1 MNFKPLYPPLF
12 LLVATI
18 SPTRAIPTDTLLT
31 QFYARAANLMEIGRY
46 DNAQATFDSAFAV
59 KGVKQS
65 PVYPVLLNEQATLLI
80 YLGKTEEAFEM
91 KKSVLPYLPQMADLE
106 KHISVYND
114 LAILYRQRHI
124 NDSTLYYYNKALEV
138 ALQYKDESW
147 IAHIYNNL
155 SIFYFNIRQLDEAEK
170 YTDLAAKHCVNTDDA
185 FVTFSS
191 WQLRAGIKSELN
203 KLEEAESSIRKAWN
217 IACKSGENATA
228 WKMRCMPSL
237 LRVFERKEQ
246 PDSVEYYLQ
255 IGNKLLEEM
264 PVSSIPAIGFIQVRA
279 VTEKNRGNYRQAL
292 KDYLWLRKK
301 DTGSEPKTL
310 LTQIAQCYHATGN
323 DRLAYTYMDSARMW
337 TDSLAQQNLTR
348 QMAELNVKF
357 QTQEKELQI
366 ARLQQE
372 KLTNQAIFL
381 KTVTGAGCLLV
392 LTVLGIVILYYKKRS
407 TEKEIQLLR
416 QEKELD
422 STRRYIE
429 GLEEEC
435 KFFAK
440 ELHDGIAND
449 LLGIQMKMSLSNGQ
463 TSQEV
468 TDMIKKVHHDVRSI
482 SHELMPPEF
491 EQLSLNEI
499 LQHYAQTQAQNSQLD
514 IRFQAITAADATAER
529 FSSRT
534 SREIYRIVQEVTT
547 NILKHSVEITR
558 IDITLTYQTNRKCE
572 LKITDN
578 GKQTKSIDD
587 HQPTKGIGLRTVTER
602 AKSIGGIIEFS
613 SMEGNNQFILSFNNK
628 QDESRKL

>member
-1 MNFKPLYPPLF
+1 MNFKPLYSLLF

-46 DNAQATFDSAFAV
+46 DDAQATFDSAFAV

-65 PVYPVLLNEQATLLI
+65 SVYPVLLNEQATLLI

-124 NDSTLYYYNKALEV
+124 NDSTLYYYNKALEA
-138 ALQYKDESW
+138 ALKYKDESW

-155 SIFYFNIRQLDEAEK
+155 SIFYFNIRQLNEAEK
-170 YTDLAAKHCVNTDDA
+170 YTDLAAKHSINTDDA

-203 KLEEAESSIRKAWN
+203 KLEEAESSIRKAWS
-217 IACKSGENATA
+217 IACQAGDNAAA

-246 PDSVEYYLQ
+246 LDSVEHYLQ
-255 IGNKLLEEM
+255 IGNRLLENM
-264 PVSSIPAIGFIQVRA
+264 PVHSIPAIGFIQVRA
-279 VTEKNRGNYRQAL
+279 AAEMNRGNHRQAL
-292 KDYLWLRKK
+292 QDYLWLRRQ
-301 DTGSEPKTL
+301 DIGSEPKTL
-310 LTQIAQCYHATGN
+310 LTQIAQCYHAMGN
-323 DRLAYTYMDSARMW
+323 NLLAYTYMDSARMW
-337 TDSLAQQNLTR
+337 TDTLSQHNLTQR
-348 QMAELNVKF
+348 MAEFNVKY

-366 ARLQQE
+366 AHLQQE
-372 KLTNQAIFL
+372 KLANQATFL
-381 KTVTGAGCLLV
+381 KTVTSAGCLLA
-392 LTVLGIVILYYKKRS
+392 LAVLGIVILYYKKRN
-407 TEKEIQLLR
+407 TEKEIRLLK

-435 KFFAK
+435 KYFAK

-449 LLGIQMKMSLSNGQ
+449 LLGIQMRMALSNEQ

-468 TDMIKKVHHDVRSI
+468 TEMIQKVHHDVRSI

-499 LQHYAQTQAQNSQLD
+499 MQNYAQTQAQNNRLD
-514 IRFQAITAADATAER
+514 IRFQTVATDDSNTKL
-529 FSSRT
+529 SSRI
-534 SREIYRIVQEVTT
+534 SREVYRIVQEVTA
-547 NILKHSVEITR
+547 NILKHSTEVTH
-558 IDITLTYQTNRKCE
+558 IDITLTYNPDKKCE

-578 GKQTKSIDD
+578 GKQTKPIKDKSTI
-587 HQPTKGIGLRTVTER
+587 QGIGLRTVADR
-602 AKSIGGIIEFS
+602 VKSIEGTIDCCS
-613 SMEGNNQFILSFNNK
+613 SEGNNQFILTFSSK
-628 QDESRKL
+628 QNE

>member
-1 MNFKPLYPPLF
+1 MNFKPLYSLLF

-31 QFYARAANLMEIGRY
+31 QFYVRAANLMEIGRY
-46 DNAQATFDSAFAV
+46 DDAQATFDSAFAV

-65 PVYPVLLNEQATLLI
+65 SVYPVLLNEQATLLI

-124 NDSTLYYYNKALEV
+124 NDSTLYYYNKALEA
-138 ALQYKDESW
+138 ALKYKDESW

-155 SIFYFNIRQLDEAEK
+155 SIFYFNIRQLNEAEK
-170 YTDLAAKHCVNTDDA
+170 YTDLAAKHSINTDDA

-203 KLEEAESSIRKAWN
+203 KLEEAESSIRKAWS
-217 IACKSGENATA
+217 IACQAGDNAAA

-246 PDSVEYYLQ
+246 LDSVEHYLQ
-255 IGNKLLEEM
+255 IGNRLLENM
-264 PVSSIPAIGFIQVRA
+264 PVHSIPAIGFIQVRA
-279 VTEKNRGNYRQAL
+279 AAEMNRGNHRQAL
-292 KDYLWLRKK
+292 QDYLWLRRQ
-301 DTGSEPKTL
+301 DIGSEPKTL
-310 LTQIAQCYHATGN
+310 LTQIAQCYHAMGN
-323 DRLAYTYMDSARMW
+323 NLLAYTYMDSARMW
-337 TDSLAQQNLTR
+337 TDTLSQHNLTQ
-348 QMAELNVKF
+348 QMAEFNVKY

-366 ARLQQE
+366 AHLQQE
-372 KLTNQAIFL
+372 KLANQATFL
-381 KTVTGAGCLLV
+381 KTVTSAGCLLA
-392 LTVLGIVILYYKKRS
+392 LAVLGIVILYYKKRN
-407 TEKEIQLLR
+407 TEKEIRLLK

-435 KFFAK
+435 KYFAK

-449 LLGIQMKMSLSNGQ
+449 LLGIQMRMALSNEQ

-468 TDMIKKVHHDVRSI
+468 TEMIQKVHHDVRSI

-499 LQHYAQTQAQNSQLD
+499 LQNYAQTQAQNNRLD
-514 IRFQAITAADATAER
+514 IRFQTVATDDSNTKL
-529 FSSRT
+529 SSRI
-534 SREIYRIVQEVTT
+534 SREVYRIVQEVTA
-547 NILKHSVEITR
+547 NILKHSTEVTH
-558 IDITLTYQTNRKCE
+558 IDITLTYNPDKKCE

-578 GKQTKSIDD
+578 GKQTKPIKDKSTI
-587 HQPTKGIGLRTVTER
+587 QGIGLRTVADR
-602 AKSIGGIIEFS
+602 VKSIEGTIDCCS
-613 SMEGNNQFILSFNNK
+613 SEGNNQFILTFSSK
-628 QDESRKL
+628 QNE

>member
-1 MNFKPLYPPLF
+1 MNFKPLYSLLF
-12 LLVATI
+12 LLMATV

-46 DNAQATFDSAFAV
+46 DDAQATFDSAFAV

-65 PVYPVLLNEQATLLI
+65 SVYPVLLNEQATLLI

-124 NDSTLYYYNKALEV
+124 NDSTLYYYNKALEA
-138 ALQYKDESW
+138 ALKYKDESW

-155 SIFYFNIRQLDEAEK
+155 SIFYFNIRQLNEAEK
-170 YTDLAAKHCVNTDDA
+170 YTDLAAKHSINTDDA

-203 KLEEAESSIRKAWN
+203 KLEEAESSIRKAWS
-217 IACKSGENATA
+217 IACQAGDNAAA

-246 PDSVEYYLQ
+246 LDSVEHYLQ
-255 IGNKLLEEM
+255 IGNRLLENM
-264 PVSSIPAIGFIQVRA
+264 PVHSIPAIGFIQVRA
-279 VTEKNRGNYRQAL
+279 AAEMNRGNHRQAL
-292 KDYLWLRKK
+292 QDYLWLRRQ
-301 DTGSEPKTL
+301 DIGSEPKTL
-310 LTQIAQCYHATGN
+310 LTQIAQCYHAMGN
-323 DRLAYTYMDSARMW
+323 NLLAYTYMDSARMW
-337 TDSLAQQNLTR
+337 TDTLSQHNLTQR
-348 QMAELNVKF
+348 MAEFNVKY

-366 ARLQQE
+366 AHLQQE
-372 KLTNQAIFL
+372 KLANQATFL
-381 KTVTGAGCLLV
+381 KTVTSAGCLLA
-392 LTVLGIVILYYKKRS
+392 LAVLGIVILYYKKRN
-407 TEKEIQLLR
+407 TEKEIRLLK

-435 KFFAK
+435 KYFAK

-449 LLGIQMKMSLSNGQ
+449 LLGIQMRMALSNEQ

-468 TDMIKKVHHDVRSI
+468 TEMIQKVHHDVRSI

-499 LQHYAQTQAQNSQLD
+499 LQNYAQTQAQNNRLD
-514 IRFQAITAADATAER
+514 IRFQTVATDDSNTKL
-529 FSSRT
+529 SSRI
-534 SREIYRIVQEVTT
+534 SREVYRIVQEVTA
-547 NILKHSVEITR
+547 NILKHSTEVTH
-558 IDITLTYQTNRKCE
+558 IDITLTYNPDKKCE

-578 GKQTKSIDD
+578 GKQTKPIKDKSTI
-587 HQPTKGIGLRTVTER
+587 QGIGLRTVADR
-602 AKSIGGIIEFS
+602 VKSIEGTIDCCS
-613 SMEGNNQFILSFNNK
+613 SEGNNQFILTFSSK
-628 QDESRKL
+628 QNE

>member
-1 MNFKPLYPPLF
+1 MNFKPLYSLLF

-31 QFYARAANLMEIGRY
+31 QFYVRATNLMEIGRY
-46 DNAQATFDSAFAV
+46 DDAQATFDSAFAV

-65 PVYPVLLNEQATLLI
+65 SVYPVLLNEQATLLI

-124 NDSTLYYYNKALEV
+124 NDSTLYYYNKALEA
-138 ALQYKDESW
+138 ALKYKDESW

-155 SIFYFNIRQLDEAEK
+155 SIFYFNIRQLNEAEK
-170 YTDLAAKHCVNTDDA
+170 YTDLAAKHSINTDDA

-203 KLEEAESSIRKAWN
+203 KLEEAESSIRKAWS
-217 IACKSGENATA
+217 IACQAGDNAAA

-246 PDSVEYYLQ
+246 LDSVEHYLQ
-255 IGNKLLEEM
+255 IGNRLLENM
-264 PVSSIPAIGFIQVRA
+264 PVHSIPAIGFIQVRA
-279 VTEKNRGNYRQAL
+279 AAEMNRGNHRQAL
-292 KDYLWLRKK
+292 QDYLWLRRQ
-301 DTGSEPKTL
+301 DIGSEPKTL
-310 LTQIAQCYHATGN
+310 LTQIAQCYHAMGN
-323 DRLAYTYMDSARMW
+323 NLLAYTYMDSARMW
-337 TDSLAQQNLTR
+337 TDTLSQHNLTQR
-348 QMAELNVKF
+348 MAEFNVKY

-366 ARLQQE
+366 AHLQQE
-372 KLTNQAIFL
+372 KLANQATFL
-381 KTVTGAGCLLV
+381 KTVTSAGCLLA
-392 LTVLGIVILYYKKRS
+392 LAVLGIVILYYKKRN
-407 TEKEIQLLR
+407 TEKEIRLLK

-435 KFFAK
+435 KYFAK

-449 LLGIQMKMSLSNGQ
+449 LLGIQMRMALSNEQ

-468 TDMIKKVHHDVRSI
+468 TEMIQKVHHDVRSI

-499 LQHYAQTQAQNSQLD
+499 LQNYAQTQAQNNRLD
-514 IRFQAITAADATAER
+514 IRFQTVATDDSNTKL
-529 FSSRT
+529 SSRI
-534 SREIYRIVQEVTT
+534 SREVYRIVQEVTA
-547 NILKHSVEITR
+547 NILKHSTEVTH
-558 IDITLTYQTNRKCE
+558 IDITLTYNPDKKCE

-578 GKQTKSIDD
+578 GKQTKPIKDKSTI
-587 HQPTKGIGLRTVTER
+587 QGIGLRTVADR
-602 AKSIGGIIEFS
+602 VKSIEGTIDCCS
-613 SMEGNNQFILSFNNK
+613 SEGNNQFILTFSSK
-628 QDESRKL
+628 QNE

>member
-1 MNFKPLYPPLF
+1 MNFKPLYSLLF
-12 LLVATI
+12 LLMATI

-46 DNAQATFDSAFAV
+46 DDAQATFDSAFAV

-65 PVYPVLLNEQATLLI
+65 SVYPVLLNEQATLLI

-124 NDSTLYYYNKALEV
+124 NDSTLYYYNKALEA
-138 ALQYKDESW
+138 ALKYKDESW

-155 SIFYFNIRQLDEAEK
+155 SIFYFNIRQLNEAEK
-170 YTDLAAKHCVNTDDA
+170 YTDLAAKHSINTDDA

-191 WQLRAGIKSELN
+191 WQLRAGIKSGLN
-203 KLEEAESSIRKAWN
+203 KLEEAESSIRKAWS
-217 IACKSGENATA
+217 IACQAGDNAAA

-246 PDSVEYYLQ
+246 LDSVEHYLQ
-255 IGNKLLEEM
+255 IGNRLLENM
-264 PVSSIPAIGFIQVRA
+264 PVHSIPAIGFIQVRA
-279 VTEKNRGNYRQAL
+279 AAEMNRGNHRQAL
-292 KDYLWLRKK
+292 QDYLWLRRQ
-301 DTGSEPKTL
+301 DIGSEPKTL
-310 LTQIAQCYHATGN
+310 LTQIAQCYHAMGN
-323 DRLAYTYMDSARMW
+323 NLLAYTYMDSARMW
-337 TDSLAQQNLTR
+337 TDTLSQHNLTQR
-348 QMAELNVKF
+348 MAEFNVKY

-366 ARLQQE
+366 AHLQQE
-372 KLTNQAIFL
+372 KLANQATFL
-381 KTVTGAGCLLV
+381 KTVTSAGCLLA
-392 LTVLGIVILYYKKRS
+392 LAVLGIVILYYKKRN
-407 TEKEIQLLR
+407 TEKEIRLLK

-435 KFFAK
+435 KYFAK

-449 LLGIQMKMSLSNGQ
+449 LLGIQMRMALSNEQ

-468 TDMIKKVHHDVRSI
+468 TEMIQKVHHDVRSI

-499 LQHYAQTQAQNSQLD
+499 LQNYAQTQAQNNRLD
-514 IRFQAITAADATAER
+514 IRFQTVATDDSNTKL
-529 FSSRT
+529 SSRI
-534 SREIYRIVQEVTT
+534 SREVYRIVQEVTA
-547 NILKHSVEITR
+547 NILKHSTEVTH
-558 IDITLTYQTNRKCE
+558 IDITLTYNPDKKCE

-578 GKQTKSIDD
+578 GKQTKPIKDKSTI
-587 HQPTKGIGLRTVTER
+587 QGIGLRTVADR
-602 AKSIGGIIEFS
+602 VKSIEGTIDCCS
-613 SMEGNNQFILSFNNK
+613 SEGNNQFILTFSSK
-628 QDESRKL
+628 QNE

>member
-1 MNFKPLYPPLF
+1 MNFKPLYSLLF

-46 DNAQATFDSAFAV
+46 DDAQATFDSAFAV

-65 PVYPVLLNEQATLLI
+65 SVYPVLLNEQATLLI

-124 NDSTLYYYNKALEV
+124 NDSTLYYYNKALEA
-138 ALQYKDESW
+138 ALKYKDESW

-155 SIFYFNIRQLDEAEK
+155 SIFYFNIRQLNEAEK
-170 YTDLAAKHCVNTDDA
+170 YTDLAAKHSINTDDA

-203 KLEEAESSIRKAWN
+203 KLEEAESSIRKAWS
-217 IACKSGENATA
+217 IACQAGDNAAA

-246 PDSVEYYLQ
+246 LDSVEHYLQ
-255 IGNKLLEEM
+255 IGNRLLENM
-264 PVSSIPAIGFIQVRA
+264 PVHSIPAIGFIQVRA
-279 VTEKNRGNYRQAL
+279 AAEMNRGNHRQAL
-292 KDYLWLRKK
+292 QDYLWLRRQ
-301 DTGSEPKTL
+301 DIGSEPKTL
-310 LTQIAQCYHATGN
+310 LTQIAQCYHAMGN
-323 DRLAYTYMDSARMW
+323 NLLAYTYMDSARMW
-337 TDSLAQQNLTR
+337 TDTLSQHNLTQR
-348 QMAELNVKF
+348 MAEFNVKY

-366 ARLQQE
+366 AHLQQE
-372 KLTNQAIFL
+372 KLANQATFL
-381 KTVTGAGCLLV
+381 KTVTSAGCLLA
-392 LTVLGIVILYYKKRS
+392 LAVLGIVILYYKKRN
-407 TEKEIQLLR
+407 TEKEIRLLK

-435 KFFAK
+435 KYFAK

-449 LLGIQMKMSLSNGQ
+449 LLGIQMRMALSNEQ

-468 TDMIKKVHHDVRSI
+468 TEMIQKVHHDVRSI

-499 LQHYAQTQAQNSQLD
+499 LQNYAQTQAQNNRLD
-514 IRFQAITAADATAER
+514 IRFQTVATDDSNTKL
-529 FSSRT
+529 SSRI
-534 SREIYRIVQEVTT
+534 SREVYRIVQEVTA
-547 NILKHSVEITR
+547 NILKHSTEVTH
-558 IDITLTYQTNRKCE
+558 IDITLTYNPDKKCE

-578 GKQTKSIDD
+578 GKQTKPIKDKSTI
-587 HQPTKGIGLRTVTER
+587 QGIGLRTVADR
-602 AKSIGGIIEFS
+602 VKSIEGTIDCCS
-613 SMEGNNQFILSFNNK
+613 SEGNNQFILTFSSK
-628 QDESRKL
+628 QNE

>member
-1 MNFKPLYPPLF
+1 MNFKPLYSLLF

-124 NDSTLYYYNKALEV
+124 NDSTLYYYNKALEA
-138 ALQYKDESW
+138 ALKYKDESW

-155 SIFYFNIRQLDEAEK
+155 SIFYFNIRQLNEAEK
-170 YTDLAAKHCVNTDDA
+170 YTDLAAKHSINTDDA

-203 KLEEAESSIRKAWN
+203 KLEEAESSIRKAWS
-217 IACKSGENATA
+217 IACQAGDNAAA

-246 PDSVEYYLQ
+246 LDSVEHYLQ
-255 IGNKLLEEM
+255 IGNRLLENM
-264 PVSSIPAIGFIQVRA
+264 PVHSIPAIGFIQVRA
-279 VTEKNRGNYRQAL
+279 AAEMNRGNHRQAL
-292 KDYLWLRKK
+292 QDYLWLRRQ
-301 DTGSEPKTL
+301 DIGSEPKTL
-310 LTQIAQCYHATGN
+310 LTQIAQCYHAMGN
-323 DRLAYTYMDSARMW
+323 NLLAYTYMDSARMW
-337 TDSLAQQNLTR
+337 TDTLSQHNLTQ
-348 QMAELNVKF
+348 QMAEFNVKY

-366 ARLQQE
+366 AHLQQE
-372 KLTNQAIFL
+372 KLANQATFL
-381 KTVTGAGCLLV
+381 KTVTSAGCLLA
-392 LTVLGIVILYYKKRS
+392 LAVLGIVILYYKKRN
-407 TEKEIQLLR
+407 TEKEIRLLK

-435 KFFAK
+435 KYFAK

-449 LLGIQMKMSLSNGQ
+449 LLGIQMRMALSNEQ

-468 TDMIKKVHHDVRSI
+468 TEMIQKVHHDVRSI

-499 LQHYAQTQAQNSQLD
+499 LQNYAQTQAQNNRLD
-514 IRFQAITAADATAER
+514 IRFQTVATDDSNTKL
-529 FSSRT
+529 SSRI
-534 SREIYRIVQEVTT
+534 SREVYRIVQEVTA
-547 NILKHSVEITR
+547 NILKHSTEVTH
-558 IDITLTYQTNRKCE
+558 IDITLTYNPDKKCE

-578 GKQTKSIDD
+578 GKQTKPIKDKSTI
-587 HQPTKGIGLRTVTER
+587 QGIGLRTVANR
-602 AKSIGGIIEFS
+602 VKSIEGTIDCCS
-613 SMEGNNQFILSFNNK
+613 SEGNNQFILTFSSK
-628 QDESRKL
+628 QNE

>member
-1 MNFKPLYPPLF
+1 MNFKLLHLLLF
-12 LLVATI
+12 LLAAIV
-18 SPTRAIPTDTLLT
+18 SPIQAIPTDTLLT
-31 QFYARAANLMEIGRY
+31 QFYARAAHLMEIGRY
-46 DNAQATFDSAFAV
+46 DDAQSTFDSAFAV
-59 KGVKQS
+59 KGANQS

-124 NDSTLYYYNKALEV
+124 NDSTLYYYNKALEA
-138 ALQYKDESW
+138 ALKYKDESW

-155 SIFYFNIRQLDEAEK
+155 SIFYFNIRQLNEAEK
-170 YTDLAAKHCVNTDDA
+170 YTDLAAKHSINTDDA

-203 KLEEAESSIRKAWN
+203 KLEEAESSIRKAWS
-217 IACKSGENATA
+217 IACQAGDNAAA

-246 PDSVEYYLQ
+246 LDSVEHYLQ
-255 IGNKLLEEM
+255 IGNRLLENM
-264 PVSSIPAIGFIQVRA
+264 PVHSIPAIGFIQVRA
-279 VTEKNRGNYRQAL
+279 AAEMNRGNHRQAL
-292 KDYLWLRKK
+292 QDYLWLRRQ
-301 DTGSEPKTL
+301 DIGSEPKTL
-310 LTQIAQCYHATGN
+310 LTQIAQCYHAMGN
-323 DRLAYTYMDSARMW
+323 NLLAYTYMDSARMW
-337 TDSLAQQNLTR
+337 TDTLSQHNLTQ
-348 QMAELNVKF
+348 QMAEFNVKY

-366 ARLQQE
+366 AHLQQE
-372 KLTNQAIFL
+372 KLANQATFL
-381 KTVTGAGCLLV
+381 KTVTSAGCLLA
-392 LTVLGIVILYYKKRS
+392 LAVLGIVILYYKKRN
-407 TEKEIQLLR
+407 TEKEIRLLK

-435 KFFAK
+435 KYFAK

-449 LLGIQMKMSLSNGQ
+449 LLGIQMRMALSNEQ

-468 TDMIKKVHHDVRSI
+468 TEMIQKVHHDVRSI

-499 LQHYAQTQAQNSQLD
+499 LQNYAQTQAQNNRLD
-514 IRFQAITAADATAER
+514 IRFQTVATDDSNTKL
-529 FSSRT
+529 SSRI
-534 SREIYRIVQEVTT
+534 SREVYRIVQEVTA
-547 NILKHSVEITR
+547 NILKHSTEVTH
-558 IDITLTYQTNRKCE
+558 IDITLTYNPDKKCE

-578 GKQTKSIDD
+578 GKQTKPIKDKSTI
-587 HQPTKGIGLRTVTER
+587 QGIGLRTVADR
-602 AKSIGGIIEFS
+602 VKSIEGTIDCCS
-613 SMEGNNQFILSFNNK
+613 SEGNNQFILTFSSK
-628 QDESRKL
+628 QNE

>member
-1 MNFKPLYPPLF
+1 MNFKPLYSLLF

-31 QFYARAANLMEIGRY
+31 QFYVRAANLMEIGRY
-46 DNAQATFDSAFAV
+46 DDAQATFDSAFAV

-65 PVYPVLLNEQATLLI
+65 SVYPVLLNEQATLLI

-124 NDSTLYYYNKALEV
+124 NDSTLYYYNKALEA
-138 ALQYKDESW
+138 ALKYKDESW

-155 SIFYFNIRQLDEAEK
+155 SIFYFNIRQLNEAEK
-170 YTDLAAKHCVNTDDA
+170 YTDLAAKHSINTDDA

-203 KLEEAESSIRKAWN
+203 KLEEAESSIRKAWS
-217 IACKSGENATA
+217 IACQAGDNAAA

-246 PDSVEYYLQ
+246 LDSVEHYLQ
-255 IGNKLLEEM
+255 IGNRLLENM
-264 PVSSIPAIGFIQVRA
+264 PVHSIPAIGFIQVRA
-279 VTEKNRGNYRQAL
+279 AAEMNRGNHRQAL
-292 KDYLWLRKK
+292 QDYLWLRRQ
-301 DTGSEPKTL
+301 DIGSEPKTL
-310 LTQIAQCYHATGN
+310 LTQIAQCYHAMGN
-323 DRLAYTYMDSARMW
+323 NLLAYTYMDSARMW
-337 TDSLAQQNLTR
+337 TDTLSQHNLTQR
-348 QMAELNVKF
+348 MAEFNVKY

-366 ARLQQE
+366 AHLQQE
-372 KLTNQAIFL
+372 KLANQATFL
-381 KTVTGAGCLLV
+381 KTVTSAGCLLA
-392 LTVLGIVILYYKKRS
+392 LAVLGIVILYYKKRN
-407 TEKEIQLLR
+407 TEKEIRLLK

-435 KFFAK
+435 KYFAK

-449 LLGIQMKMSLSNGQ
+449 LLGIQMRMALSNEQ

-468 TDMIKKVHHDVRSI
+468 TEMIQKVHHDVRSI

-499 LQHYAQTQAQNSQLD
+499 LQNYAQTQAQNNRLD
-514 IRFQAITAADATAER
+514 IRFQTVATDDSNTKL
-529 FSSRT
+529 SSRI
-534 SREIYRIVQEVTT
+534 SREVYRIVQEVTA
-547 NILKHSVEITR
+547 NILKHSTEVTH
-558 IDITLTYQTNRKCE
+558 IDITLTYNPDKKCE

-578 GKQTKSIDD
+578 GKQTKPIKDKSTI
-587 HQPTKGIGLRTVTER
+587 QGIGLRTVADR
-602 AKSIGGIIEFS
+602 VKSIEGTIDCCS
-613 SMEGNNQFILSFNNK
+613 SEGNQFILTFSSK
-628 QDESRKL
+628 QNE

>member
-1 MNFKPLYPPLF
+1 MNFKPLYSLLF
-12 LLVATI
+12 LLMATI

-46 DNAQATFDSAFAV
+46 DDAQATFDSAFAV

-65 PVYPVLLNEQATLLI
+65 SVYPVLLNEQATLLI

-124 NDSTLYYYNKALEV
+124 NDSTLYYYNKALEA
-138 ALQYKDESW
+138 ALKYKDESW

-155 SIFYFNIRQLDEAEK
+155 SIFYFNIRQLNEAEK
-170 YTDLAAKHCVNTDDA
+170 YTDLAAKHSINTDDA

-203 KLEEAESSIRKAWN
+203 KLEEAESSIRKAWS
-217 IACKSGENATA
+217 IACQAGDNAAA

-246 PDSVEYYLQ
+246 LDSVEHYLQ
-255 IGNKLLEEM
+255 IGNRLLENM
-264 PVSSIPAIGFIQVRA
+264 PVHSIPAIGFIQVRA
-279 VTEKNRGNYRQAL
+279 AAEMNRGNHRQAL
-292 KDYLWLRKK
+292 QDYLWLRRQ
-301 DTGSEPKTL
+301 DIGSEPKTL
-310 LTQIAQCYHATGN
+310 LTQIAQCYHAMGN
-323 DRLAYTYMDSARMW
+323 NLLAYTYMDSARMW
-337 TDSLAQQNLTR
+337 TDTLSQHNLTQR
-348 QMAELNVKF
+348 MAEFNVKY

-366 ARLQQE
+366 AHLQQE
-372 KLTNQAIFL
+372 KLANQATFL
-381 KTVTGAGCLLV
+381 KTVTSAGCLLA
-392 LTVLGIVILYYKKRS
+392 LAVLGIVILYYKKRN
-407 TEKEIQLLR
+407 TEKEIRLLK

-435 KFFAK
+435 KYFAK

-449 LLGIQMKMSLSNGQ
+449 LLGIQMRMALSNEQ

-468 TDMIKKVHHDVRSI
+468 TEMIQKVHHDVRSI

-499 LQHYAQTQAQNSQLD
+499 LQNYAQTQAQNNRLD
-514 IRFQAITAADATAER
+514 IRFQTVATDDSNTKL
-529 FSSRT
+529 SSRI
-534 SREIYRIVQEVTT
+534 SREVYRIVQEVTA
-547 NILKHSVEITR
+547 NILKHSTEVTH
-558 IDITLTYQTNRKCE
+558 IDITLTYNPDKKCE

-578 GKQTKSIDD
+578 GKQTKPIKDKSTI
-587 HQPTKGIGLRTVTER
+587 QGIGLRTVADR
-602 AKSIGGIIEFS
+602 VKSIEGTIDCCS
-613 SMEGNNQFILSFNNK
+613 SEGNNQFILTFSSK
-628 QDESRKL
+628 QNE

>member
-1 MNFKPLYPPLF
+1 MNFKPLHSLLF

-46 DNAQATFDSAFAV
+46 DDAQATFDSAFAV

-65 PVYPVLLNEQATLLI
+65 SVYPVLLNEQATLLI

-124 NDSTLYYYNKALEV
+124 NDSTLYYYNKALEA
-138 ALQYKDESW
+138 ALKYKDESW

-155 SIFYFNIRQLDEAEK
+155 SIFYFNIRQLNEAEK
-170 YTDLAAKHCVNTDDA
+170 YTDLAAKHSINTDDA

-203 KLEEAESSIRKAWN
+203 KLEEAESSIRKAWS
-217 IACKSGENATA
+217 IACQAGDNAAA

-246 PDSVEYYLQ
+246 LDSVEHYLQ
-255 IGNKLLEEM
+255 IGNRLLENM
-264 PVSSIPAIGFIQVRA
+264 PVHSIPAIGFIQVRA
-279 VTEKNRGNYRQAL
+279 AAEMNRGNHRQAL
-292 KDYLWLRKK
+292 QDYLWLRRQ
-301 DTGSEPKTL
+301 DIGSEPKTL
-310 LTQIAQCYHATGN
+310 LTQIAQCYHAMGN
-323 DRLAYTYMDSARMW
+323 NLLAYTYMDSARMW
-337 TDSLAQQNLTR
+337 TDTLSQHNLTQR
-348 QMAELNVKF
+348 MAEFNVKY

-366 ARLQQE
+366 AHLQQE
-372 KLTNQAIFL
+372 KLANQATFL
-381 KTVTGAGCLLV
+381 KTVTSAGCLLA
-392 LTVLGIVILYYKKRS
+392 LAVLGIVILYYKKRN
-407 TEKEIQLLR
+407 TEKEIRLLK

-435 KFFAK
+435 KYFAK

-449 LLGIQMKMSLSNGQ
+449 LLGIQMRMALSNEQ

-468 TDMIKKVHHDVRSI
+468 TEMIQKVHHDVRSI

-499 LQHYAQTQAQNSQLD
+499 LQNYAQTQAQNNRLD
-514 IRFQAITAADATAER
+514 IRFQTVATDDSNTKL
-529 FSSRT
+529 SSRI
-534 SREIYRIVQEVTT
+534 SREVYRIVQEVTA
-547 NILKHSVEITR
+547 NILKHSTEVTH
-558 IDITLTYQTNRKCE
+558 IDITLTYNPDKKCE

-578 GKQTKSIDD
+578 GKQTKPIKDKSTI
-587 HQPTKGIGLRTVTER
+587 QGIGLRTVADR
-602 AKSIGGIIEFS
+602 VKSIEGTIDCCS
-613 SMEGNNQFILSFNNK
+613 SEGNQFILTFSSK
-628 QDESRKL
+628 QNE

>member
-1 MNFKPLYPPLF
+1 MNFKPLYSLLF
-12 LLVATI
+12 LLMATI

-31 QFYARAANLMEIGRY
+31 QFYVRATNLMEIGRY
-46 DNAQATFDSAFAV
+46 DDAQATFDSAFAV

-65 PVYPVLLNEQATLLI
+65 SVYPVLLNEQATLLI

-124 NDSTLYYYNKALEV
+124 NDSTLYYYNKALEA
-138 ALQYKDESW
+138 ALKYKDESW

-155 SIFYFNIRQLDEAEK
+155 SIFYFNIRQLNEAEK
-170 YTDLAAKHCVNTDDA
+170 YTDLAAKHSINTDDA

-203 KLEEAESSIRKAWN
+203 KLEEAESSIRKAWS
-217 IACKSGENATA
+217 IACQAGDNAAA

-246 PDSVEYYLQ
+246 LDSVEHYLQ
-255 IGNKLLEEM
+255 IGNRLLENM
-264 PVSSIPAIGFIQVRA
+264 PVHSIPAIGFIQVRA
-279 VTEKNRGNYRQAL
+279 AAEMNRGNHRQAL
-292 KDYLWLRKK
+292 QDYLWLRRQ
-301 DTGSEPKTL
+301 DIGSEPKTL
-310 LTQIAQCYHATGN
+310 LTQIAQCYHAMGN
-323 DRLAYTYMDSARMW
+323 NLLAYTYMDSARMW
-337 TDSLAQQNLTR
+337 TDTLSQHNLTQR
-348 QMAELNVKF
+348 MAEFNVKY

-366 ARLQQE
+366 AHLQQE
-372 KLTNQAIFL
+372 KLANQATFL
-381 KTVTGAGCLLV
+381 KTVTSAGCLLA
-392 LTVLGIVILYYKKRS
+392 LAVLGIVILYYKKRN
-407 TEKEIQLLR
+407 TEKEIRLLK

-435 KFFAK
+435 KYFAK

-449 LLGIQMKMSLSNGQ
+449 LLGIQMRMALSNEQ

-468 TDMIKKVHHDVRSI
+468 TEMIQKVHHDVRSI

-499 LQHYAQTQAQNSQLD
+499 LQNYAQTQAQNNRLD
-514 IRFQAITAADATAER
+514 IRFQTVATDDSNTKL
-529 FSSRT
+529 SSRI
-534 SREIYRIVQEVTT
+534 SREVYRIVQEVTA
-547 NILKHSVEITR
+547 NILKHSTEVTH
-558 IDITLTYQTNRKCE
+558 IDITLTYNPDKKCE

-578 GKQTKSIDD
+578 GKQTKPIKDKSTI
-587 HQPTKGIGLRTVTER
+587 QGIGLRTVADR
-602 AKSIGGIIEFS
+602 VKSIEGTIDCCS
-613 SMEGNNQFILSFNNK
+613 SEGNNQFILTFSSK
-628 QDESRKL
+628 QNE

>member
-1 MNFKPLYPPLF
+1 MNFKPLYSLLF

-46 DNAQATFDSAFAV
+46 DDAQATFDSAFAV

-65 PVYPVLLNEQATLLI
+65 SVYPVLLNEQATLLI

-124 NDSTLYYYNKALEV
+124 NDSTLYYYNKALEA
-138 ALQYKDESW
+138 ALKYKDESW

-155 SIFYFNIRQLDEAEK
+155 SIFYFNIRQLNEAEK
-170 YTDLAAKHCVNTDDA
+170 YTDLAAKHSINTDDA

-203 KLEEAESSIRKAWN
+203 KLEEAESSIRKAWS
-217 IACKSGENATA
+217 IACQAGDNAAA

-246 PDSVEYYLQ
+246 LDSVEHYLQ
-255 IGNKLLEEM
+255 IGNRLLENM
-264 PVSSIPAIGFIQVRA
+264 PVHSIPAIGFIQVRA
-279 VTEKNRGNYRQAL
+279 AAEMNRGNHRQAL
-292 KDYLWLRKK
+292 QDYLWLRRQ
-301 DTGSEPKTL
+301 DIGSEPKTL
-310 LTQIAQCYHATGN
+310 LTQIAQCYHAMGN
-323 DRLAYTYMDSARMW
+323 NLLAYTYMDSARMW
-337 TDSLAQQNLTR
+337 TDTLSQHNLTQR
-348 QMAELNVKF
+348 MAEFNVKY

-366 ARLQQE
+366 AHLQQE
-372 KLTNQAIFL
+372 KLANQATFL
-381 KTVTGAGCLLV
+381 KTVTSAGCLLA
-392 LTVLGIVILYYKKRS
+392 LAVLGIVILYYKKRN
-407 TEKEIQLLR
+407 TEKEIRLLK

-435 KFFAK
+435 KYFAK

-449 LLGIQMKMSLSNGQ
+449 LLGIQMRMALSNEQ

-468 TDMIKKVHHDVRSI
+468 TEMIQKVHHDVRSI

-499 LQHYAQTQAQNSQLD
+499 LQNYAQTQAQNNRLD
-514 IRFQAITAADATAER
+514 IRFQTIATDDSNTKL
-529 FSSRT
+529 SSRI
-534 SREIYRIVQEVTT
+534 SREVYRIVQEVTA
-547 NILKHSVEITR
+547 NILKHSTEVTH
-558 IDITLTYQTNRKCE
+558 IDITLTYNPDKKCE

-578 GKQTKSIDD
+578 GKQTKPIKDKSTI
-587 HQPTKGIGLRTVTER
+587 QGIGLRTVADR
-602 AKSIGGIIEFS
+602 VKSIEGTIDCCS
-613 SMEGNNQFILSFNNK
+613 SEGNNQFILTFSSK
-628 QDESRKL
+628 QNE

>member
-1 MNFKPLYPPLF
+1 MNFKPLYSLLF

-46 DNAQATFDSAFAV
+46 DDAQATFDSAFAV

-65 PVYPVLLNEQATLLI
+65 SVYPVLLNEQATLLI

-124 NDSTLYYYNKALEV
+124 NDSTLYYYNKALEA
-138 ALQYKDESW
+138 ALKYKDESW

-155 SIFYFNIRQLDEAEK
+155 SIFYFNIRQLNEAEK
-170 YTDLAAKHCVNTDDA
+170 YTDLAAKHSINTDDA

-203 KLEEAESSIRKAWN
+203 KLEEAESSIRKAWS
-217 IACKSGENATA
+217 IACQAGDNAAA

-246 PDSVEYYLQ
+246 LDSVEHYLQ
-255 IGNKLLEEM
+255 IGNRLLENM
-264 PVSSIPAIGFIQVRA
+264 PVHSIPAIGFIQVRA
-279 VTEKNRGNYRQAL
+279 AAEMNRGNHRQAL
-292 KDYLWLRKK
+292 QDYLWLRRQ
-301 DTGSEPKTL
+301 DIGSEPKTL
-310 LTQIAQCYHATGN
+310 LTQIAQCYHAMGN
-323 DRLAYTYMDSARMW
+323 NLLAYTYMDSARMW
-337 TDSLAQQNLTR
+337 TDTLSQHNLTQR
-348 QMAELNVKF
+348 MAEFNVKY

-366 ARLQQE
+366 AHLQQE
-372 KLTNQAIFL
+372 KLANQATFL
-381 KTVTGAGCLLV
+381 KTVTSAGCLLA
-392 LTVLGIVILYYKKRS
+392 LAVLGIVILYYKKRN
-407 TEKEIQLLR
+407 TEKEIRLLK

-435 KFFAK
+435 KYFAK

-449 LLGIQMKMSLSNGQ
+449 LLGIQMRMALSNEQ

-468 TDMIKKVHHDVRSI
+468 TEMIQKVHHDVRSI

-499 LQHYAQTQAQNSQLD
+499 LQNYAQTQAQNNRLD
-514 IRFQAITAADATAER
+514 IRFQTVATDDSNTKL
-529 FSSRT
+529 SSRI
-534 SREIYRIVQEVTT
+534 SREVYRIVQEVTA
-547 NILKHSVEITR
+547 NILKHSTEVTH
-558 IDITLTYQTNRKCE
+558 IDITLTYNPDKKCE

-578 GKQTKSIDD
+578 GKQTKPIKDKSTI
-587 HQPTKGIGLRTVTER
+587 QGIGLRTVADR
-602 AKSIGGIIEFS
+602 VKSIEGTIDCCS
-613 SMEGNNQFILSFNNK
+613 SEGNQFILTFSSK
-628 QDESRKL
+628 QNE

>member
-1 MNFKPLYPPLF
+1 MNFKPLYSLLF
-12 LLVATI
+12 LLMATI

-46 DNAQATFDSAFAV
+46 DDAQATFDSAFAV

-65 PVYPVLLNEQATLLI
+65 SVYPVLLNEQATLLI

-124 NDSTLYYYNKALEV
+124 NDSTLYYYNKALEA
-138 ALQYKDESW
+138 ALKYKDESW

-155 SIFYFNIRQLDEAEK
+155 SIFYFNIRQLNEAEK
-170 YTDLAAKHCVNTDDA
+170 YTDLAAKHSINTDDA

-203 KLEEAESSIRKAWN
+203 KLEEAESSIRKAWS
-217 IACKSGENATA
+217 IACQAGDNAAA

-246 PDSVEYYLQ
+246 LDSVEHYLQ
-255 IGNKLLEEM
+255 IGNRLLENM
-264 PVSSIPAIGFIQVRA
+264 PVHSIPAIGFIQVRA
-279 VTEKNRGNYRQAL
+279 AAEMNRGNHRQAL
-292 KDYLWLRKK
+292 QDYLWLRRQ
-301 DTGSEPKTL
+301 DIGSEPKTL
-310 LTQIAQCYHATGN
+310 LAQIAQCYHAMGN
-323 DRLAYTYMDSARMW
+323 NLLAYTYMDSARMW
-337 TDSLAQQNLTR
+337 TDTLSQHNLTQR
-348 QMAELNVKF
+348 MAEFNVKY

-366 ARLQQE
+366 AHLQQE
-372 KLTNQAIFL
+372 KLANQATFL
-381 KTVTGAGCLLV
+381 KTVTSAGCLLA
-392 LTVLGIVILYYKKRS
+392 LAVLGIVILYYKKRN
-407 TEKEIQLLR
+407 TEKEIRLLK

-435 KFFAK
+435 KYFAK

-449 LLGIQMKMSLSNGQ
+449 LLGIQMRMALSNEQ

-468 TDMIKKVHHDVRSI
+468 TEMIQKVHHDVRSI

-499 LQHYAQTQAQNSQLD
+499 LQNYAQTQAQNNRLD
-514 IRFQAITAADATAER
+514 IRFQTVATDDSNTKL
-529 FSSRT
+529 SSRI
-534 SREIYRIVQEVTT
+534 SREVYRIVQEVTA
-547 NILKHSVEITR
+547 NILKHSTEVTH
-558 IDITLTYQTNRKCE
+558 IDITLTYNPDKKCE

-578 GKQTKSIDD
+578 GKQTKPIKDKSTI
-587 HQPTKGIGLRTVTER
+587 QGIGLRTVADR
-602 AKSIGGIIEFS
+602 VKSIEGTIDCCS
-613 SMEGNNQFILSFNNK
+613 SEGNQFILTFSSK
-628 QDESRKL
+628 QNE